1 MASTTVKNCN
11 ITVQPE
17 NFEALGQRMTGVVAL
32 AQALKANAEAL
43 GKAADTLAG
52 VGQTVIGINIEG
64 DK

>member
-1 MASTTVKNCN
+1 MANTTVKNCN

-43 GKAADTLAG
+43 GKAADAL
-52 VGQTVIGINIEG
+52 VGPNSQIIGINIEG